1 METFQVVM
9 NWKLPVKLVLFVMT
23 IWENQPNYIA
33 NIFFAKNVWPLGL
46 TARRH
51 VLCAEL
57 RYFVIF
63 LKREYGL
70 RFYESIFSIFFPK
83 FSFFN
88 FLSRFSFPNFQ
99 FFFCPDFQF
108 FLIFIFPPIF
118 ILFPNLNVSL
128 NFTFF
133 LIFDFP
139 LIFNFS

>member
-1 METFQVVM
+1 MIGFLSLFWLKQNNFFRDMETFQVVT
-9 NWKLPVKLVLFVMT
+9 NWKLPVKRVPFVMT
-23 IWENQPNYIA
+23 IWGNQPNYIA

-99 FFFCPDFQF
+99 FFFVP
-108 FLIFIFPPIF
+108 
-118 ILFPNLNVSL
+118 
-128 NFTFF
+128 
-133 LIFDFP
+133 
-139 LIFNFS
+139 IFNFSWFSFFPQFSFYFPTFMFL